1 MKENTTE
8 KKLEIITQLAKD
20 KKAENVI
27 VLDVEGT
34 SDLTDQ
40 LIICSGDGDIH
51 TRTIGKYVIEEAKK
65 MGIRI
70 HHKEGLENGLWI
82 LIDFGDIVMHI
93 FDKKTRDYYKLEDLW
108 EELIRKRNKA
118 KES

>member
-93 FDKKTRDYYKLEDLW
+93 FDKEIRDYYKLEDLW
-108 EELIRKRNKA
+108 EELISKRNKA

>member
-8 KKLEIITQLAKD
+8 EKIEIITQLAKD
-20 KKAENVI
+20 KKAENII

-34 SDLTDQ
+34 SDLTDR
-40 LIICSGDGDIH
+40 LVICSGDGDIH
-51 TRTIGKYVIEEAKK
+51 TLTIGKYMIEEAKK
-65 MGIRI
+65 MGIQI

-82 LIDFGDIVMHI
+82 LIDFRDIVMHI

-108 EELIRKRNKA
+108 EELVRNRNKT
-118 KES
+118 KEL